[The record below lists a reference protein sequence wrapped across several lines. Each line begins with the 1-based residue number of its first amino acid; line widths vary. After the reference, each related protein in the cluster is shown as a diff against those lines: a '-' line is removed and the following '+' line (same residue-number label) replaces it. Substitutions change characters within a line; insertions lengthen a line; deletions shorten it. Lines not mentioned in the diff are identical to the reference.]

1 MNTVRRIKMFDTLSL
16 ADIDGQHVQLLPA
29 RTVMSLF
36 TAGGG
41 GGGTN
46 HCSQSNGNFT
56 QSGMLDVAA
65 LNNVN
70 ANVLGQTLQHT
81 IDVIPISVLSS
92 SNNC

>member
-1 MNTVRRIKMFDTLSL
+1 MSNTLSL
-16 ADIDGQHVQLLPA
+16 TQIDEQHAQLLPA

-36 TAGGG
+36 TVHGG

-56 QSGMLDVAA
+56 QSGTGDIAA

-70 ANVLGQTLQHT
+70 LNLLGQTLQHT
-81 IDVIPISVLSS
+81 VDVIPISVLSS